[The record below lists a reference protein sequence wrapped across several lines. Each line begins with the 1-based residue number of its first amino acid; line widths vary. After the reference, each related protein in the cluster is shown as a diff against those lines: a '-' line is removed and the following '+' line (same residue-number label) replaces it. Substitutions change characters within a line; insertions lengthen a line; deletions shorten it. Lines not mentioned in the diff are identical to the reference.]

1 MVLTVPALRV
11 TRRHSPGVKHRHPA
25 PRSTLDVSTGS
36 YEIRI
41 RGLIGDGLVD
51 SLGDFDAQL
60 EPAETVLRGEIR
72 DQAELHGLLARIESL
87 GLELVEVRQI
97 GRRRVPS

>member
-1 MVLTVPALRV
+1 
-11 TRRHSPGVKHRHPA
+11 
-25 PRSTLDVSTGS
+25 VSTGS

-51 SLGDFDAQL
+51 SLGDFDAQV